1 MSNTSRIFDPFSF
14 KQRQREIPFCVSYYG
29 IKYFLVGTYSPLG
42 SLIGF
47 CCCWSS
53 DFSSLYSS
61 EKSNH
66 KCSSAERRG
75 GYSYQLSIPLLFT
88 DRFLSNLKK
97 MKSWRRLNNN
107 SLIWLKSYMLYW
119 NEWSL
124 LLCYSIIVIV
134 TSICGFVSVVYINN
148 WAMMD
153 CKIQLLRWWGW
164 NQKLQQLVV
173 WKLTF
178 SPMRK

>member
-14 KQRQREIPFCVSYYG
+14 KQPQRDIPLCVSYYG

-47 CCCWSS
+47 C
-53 DFSSLYSS
+53 FSSLYSS
-61 EKSNH
+61 EKS
-66 KCSSAERRG
+66 KCLSVERRG
-75 GYSYQLSIPLLFT
+75 GYSYQLSIPLLST

-97 MKSWRRLNNN
+97 TKSWRRRNNN
-107 SLIWLKSYMLYW
+107 SLIWLKSYMPYW
-119 NEWSL
+119 NEWPL
-124 LLCYSIIVIV
+124 LLCYPVIVIV

-153 CKIQLLRWWGW
+153 CKIQLQRWWGW